1 VYVSRNGR
9 LPVLFAAAERR
20 NRRAGAGALVAPL
33 RSISRAC
40 AAADF
45 VSISRACAAADFMA
59 GVNGGGPGV

>member
-1 VYVSRNGR
+1 MYVSRNGR

-20 NRRAGAGALVAPL
+20 NRGAGAGARVVPFL
-33 RSISRAC
+33 SNSRAC